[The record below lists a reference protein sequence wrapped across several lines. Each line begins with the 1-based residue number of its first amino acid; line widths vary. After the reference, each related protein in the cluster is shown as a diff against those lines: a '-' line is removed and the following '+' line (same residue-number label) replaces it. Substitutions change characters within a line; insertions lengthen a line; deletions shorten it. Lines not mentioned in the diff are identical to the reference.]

1 MSRLVFPEGFI
12 WGTATSAYQ
21 IEGGYRC
28 DGKGESIW
36 DRFSHIPGK
45 IYNNDT
51 GDVACDHYHLFNEDV
66 RLLKDLGVK
75 SYSFSISWPRI
86 FPDGKGKPNQKGID
100 FYRNLDNL
108 LADNGIIPAVTLY
121 HWDLPQKLQD
131 IGGWANRE
139 MAGYFERYARYI
151 FKELEEIVP
160 IWIIFNEPW
169 VSSFIG
175 YWYGGHPPGI
185 TDFSTALLASHH
197 TMLAHG
203 MAVRAFREMGKK
215 GEIGIKLSLNSVYP
229 ASEDKKDIAAARRY
243 GDFLNGWFL
252 DPILR
257 GKYPAELVKWLSNQ
271 VVFPEIESDD
281 MDIIHTPVDFLDVN
295 SYSSSSVAHDSED
308 WPLQLAFANTGK
320 VRTDTGWEIYPEGL
334 YDLLLYLHK
343 EYNEIKMLI
352 TENGAAFKDIVD
364 RDGQVEDD
372 DRLRYLHDHILQ
384 VYKAIRKEVNL
395 AGYYVWSFMDNFE
408 WIMGY
413 SKRFGLVYVDYATQK
428 RIVKKSGLWY
438 REVIENNGITL
449 TGE

>member
-1 MSRLVFPEGFI
+1 MSGLIFPEGFI

-100 FYRNLDNL
+100 FYRNLANL
-108 LADNGIIPAVTLY
+108 LADNGIIPVVTLY

-139 MAGYFERYARYI
+139 MAGYFEQYARYV
-151 FKELEEIVP
+151 FKELGDIIP
-160 IWIIFNEPW
+160 IWKTFNEPW
-169 VSSFIG
+169 VSSFVG
-175 YWYGGHPPGI
+175 YWYGTHPPGI
-185 TDFSTALLASHH
+185 TDLSTALLASHH
-197 TMLAHG
+197 IMLAHG
-203 MAVRAFREMGKK
+203 IAVRAFREMGMK
-215 GEIGIKLSLNSVYP
+215 GEMGINLNLNPVYP

-252 DPILR
+252 DPILK
-257 GKYPAELVKWLSNQ
+257 GKYPEKLVKWLSNK
-271 VVFPEIESDD
+271 VVFPEIESGD
-281 MDIIHTPVDFLDVN
+281 MDIIHTPVDFLGVN
-295 SYSSSSVAHDSED
+295 SYSSSSVMYDPED

-320 VRTDTGWEIYPEGL
+320 ARTDSGWEIYPEGL
-334 YDLLLYLHK
+334 YDLLLYLHR
-343 EYNEIKMLI
+343 EYNGIKMLI

-364 RDGQVEDD
+364 RDGKVGDD
-372 DRLRYLHDHILQ
+372 NRLRYLHDHILQ
-384 VYKAIRKEVNL
+384 VYKAIREGVNL

-408 WIMGY
+408 WNLGY
-413 SKRFGLVYVDYATQK
+413 LKRFGLVYVDYATQK
-428 RIVKKSGLWY
+428 RIIKKSGLWY
-438 REVIENNGITL
+438 KEVIENNGITADM
-449 TGE
+449 